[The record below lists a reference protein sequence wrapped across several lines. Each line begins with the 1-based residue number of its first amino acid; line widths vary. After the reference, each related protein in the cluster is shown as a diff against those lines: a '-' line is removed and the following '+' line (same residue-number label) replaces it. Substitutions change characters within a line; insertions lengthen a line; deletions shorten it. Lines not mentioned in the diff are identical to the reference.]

1 MLTIALLLQPH
12 RAIHVVTAVITAQG
26 DNTIA
31 NTEQI
36 ETAPAT
42 ALEPK
47 ATNTARSGK
56 RGANVTPK
64 VAKATFTIDSDNN
77 ITAHAG
83 LPPAGAHE
91 PFATLKDLAKL
102 TAATWPISRLV
113 DIWNSFAGVAPF
125 NDLKPVKKFNNRKAA
140 LVRIWQAVERLT
152 PMVAPAAVVEAA
164 GDVASAR
171 EEATKSPTR
180 GKRRDTAR
188 PRAKDAKRAAS
199 AARDGS
205 KAAAILELLKRPGG
219 ATSKELMKATGWQP
233 HSVRGFLSCT
243 IRRKM
248 GLEVISAK
256 SEDGERSYSIKA

>member
-1 MLTIALLLQPH
+1 M
-12 RAIHVVTAVITAQG
+12 
-26 DNTIA
+26 IA

-36 ETAPAT
+36 ETTPAT
-42 ALEPK
+42 TTEPK
-47 ATNTARSGK
+47 ATKTSRVAK
-56 RGANVTPK
+56 RGAPVATK
-64 VAKATFTIDSDNN
+64 GAKATFTIDSDNN

-91 PFATLKDLAKL
+91 PFATLKDLTKL
-102 TAATWPISRLV
+102 TASWPISRLV
-113 DIWNSFAGVAPF
+113 EIWNSFAGVAPF
-125 NDLKPVKKFNNRKAA
+125 NDLKPVKKFSNRKAA

-164 GDVASAR
+164 GDVAPVTQK
-171 EEATKSPTR
+171 ATKSPAE

-188 PRAKDAKRAAS
+188 PRAKDAKRGES
-199 AARDGS
+199 TARDGS

-233 HSVRGFLSCT
+233 HSVRGFLSGT

>member
-1 MLTIALLLQPH
+1 M
-12 RAIHVVTAVITAQG
+12 
-26 DNTIA
+26 IA

-36 ETAPAT
+36 ETAPAA

-47 ATNTARSGK
+47 ATKTAHSGK
-56 RGANVTPK
+56 RGAHGAPK
-64 VAKATFTIDSDNN
+64 GAKATFTIDSDNN

-91 PFATLKDLAKL
+91 PFATLKDLTKL
-102 TAATWPISRLV
+102 TASWPISRLV

-164 GDVASAR
+164 DDVATAR
-171 EEATKSPTR
+171 EKTTKPPAK

-188 PRAKDAKRAAS
+188 PRAKDAKRADS

-205 KAAAILELLKRPGG
+205 KAATILELLKRPGG
-219 ATSKELMKATGWQP
+219 ATSQELMKATGWQR
-233 HSVRGFLSCT
+233 HSVRGFLSGT

-256 SEDGERSYSIKA
+256 GEDGERSYSIKA